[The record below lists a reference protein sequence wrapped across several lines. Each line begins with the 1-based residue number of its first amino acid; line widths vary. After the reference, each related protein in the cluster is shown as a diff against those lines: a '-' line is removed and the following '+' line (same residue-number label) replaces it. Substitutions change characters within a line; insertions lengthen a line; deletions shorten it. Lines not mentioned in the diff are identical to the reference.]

1 MRSCIYCGRDLEKD
15 EKCSCPGAVNARR
28 AKEGPETDAYTTAG
42 TNTGDWQESTYR
54 TGYTNKKKKFSFKK
68 PNFKK
73 PEFKKNA
80 KQVTGFTK
88 RFIHDPVNCVSN
100 PGFLKPVQI
109 ILIII
114 ATALFVSLCGFF
126 IGARFMPVIY
136 NIKNLLK
143 YALWG
148 TLSGVMLEFL
158 FILVLYLVNRF
169 MLKRRVNFMTFAM
182 RPAAALIPLMLFALL
197 GAVLSFFAS
206 PSSVMLLLTGIA
218 LNVVLTYEAMRSEW
232 SFMPASK
239 TMYTLGIAYFIFFVI
254 VFNFL
259 RLY

>member
-1 MRSCIYCGRDLEKD
+1 MRSCIYCGRDLEKG
-15 EKCSCPGAVNARR
+15 EKCGCPGAVNARR
-28 AKEGPETDAYTTAG
+28 AKEGASYNAGSKQSNPEG
-42 TNTGDWQESTYR
+42 GWQDSTYR
-54 TGYTNKKKKFSFKK
+54 TGYTTKKKKFNFKK

-80 KQVTGFTK
+80 KEVTGFTK
-88 RFIHDPVNCVSN
+88 RFIHDPINCISN

-126 IGARFMPVIY
+126 ILARFMPFIY
-136 NIKNLLK
+136 NIRNLLK
-143 YALWG
+143 YTLWG
-148 TLSGVMLEFL
+148 TLGGVILEFL

-169 MLKRRVNFMTFAM
+169 MLKRRLSFMTFAT

-197 GAVLSFFAS
+197 GALLSFFAG
-206 PSSVMLLLTGIA
+206 PSAIMLLLTGFV
-218 LNVVLTYEAMRSEW
+218 LNIVLTYEGMRSEW
-232 SFMPASK
+232 SFMPASR
-239 TMYTLGIAYFIFFVI
+239 TMYTLGLSYFIFFVI
-254 VFNFL
+254 VFNIL